1 MKNFLLVYRADYN
14 NMPTGTPEQMEA
26 MTKKWMDWIK
36 GIATDNKLVDRGNRL
51 HNTGRVVKAN
61 NVVTNGPFV
70 EIKESLGGYSMVK
83 VASYDEAVA
92 IAQGCPIYAQG
103 GCVEVREVNE
113 L

>member
-26 MTKKWMDWIK
+26 MTKKWMDWIMS
-36 GIATDNKLVDRGNRL
+36 IAADNKLVDRGNRL
-51 HNTGRVVKAN
+51 HNTGRVVKGN

-70 EIKESLGGYSMVK
+70 EIKESIGGYSMVK
-83 VASYDEAVA
+83 AASYDEAVA
-92 IAQGCPIYAQG
+92 IAHGCPIYAQG
-103 GCVEVREVNE
+103 GHVEVREVNE